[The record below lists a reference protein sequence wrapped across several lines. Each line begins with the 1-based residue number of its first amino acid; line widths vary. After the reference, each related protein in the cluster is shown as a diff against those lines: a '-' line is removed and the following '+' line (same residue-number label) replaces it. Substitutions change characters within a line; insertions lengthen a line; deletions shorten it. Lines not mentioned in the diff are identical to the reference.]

1 MTQGPPKVPPR
12 VPATVVGSVDHHDM
26 SAHMHQKAPFRV
38 RPKSGGRLAPLLIR
52 LPLCQSLLAPPRA
65 LALLVQRSS
74 RIATN
79 TILNLPR
86 VARGDRVEQRKG
98 WCRRPHRGDEP
109 SRVEKR
115 GLQKQLVEV
124 GLMTGFP
131 FDRSLAL
138 LVQRSSRIATNTIL
152 ILPRVARG
160 DRVEQRKGWGRR
172 PHRGSEP
179 SRVEK
184 RREGNG
190 RHCRRRV
197 PAKECPVQNT
207 PKDVGF
213 KSIGAIKHTRNPGVW
228 RRVDQGFH
236 QNLRLRS
243 ASDWALGRAGRSA
256 EAPRRRIARRG
267 GTYLEGVFDGGTET
281 PDVIASFEGDAKAV
295 GGDPRG
301 AAVLRVLRGAEALQ
315 GFPTLLHFALP
326 LLFAEG
332 IRLVLLCAEALQ
344 DFPAFLQFAPP
355 LRNLLFAEVKR
366 VAGVRR
372 VRWGWGGRTHS
383 SPRAGCGS
391 RSGAAT
397 PRHSNS
403 CSNKEESR
411 EDVAC

>member
-12 VPATVVGSVDHHDM
+12 VPAAVVGSVDHHDM

-138 LVQRSSRIATNTIL
+138 LVQRSSRITTNTIL

-160 DRVEQRKGWGRR
+160 DRVEQRKGWCRR

-197 PAKECPVQNT
+197 PAKECPVQNI

-213 KSIGAIKHTRNPGVW
+213 GAIKHTRNPGVW

-243 ASDWALGRAGRSA
+243 ASDWALGRAWRSA

-267 GTYLEGVFDGGTET
+267 GTYLIGG
-281 PDVIASFEGDAKAV
+281 
-295 GGDPRG
+295 
-301 AAVLRVLRGAEALQ
+301 
-315 GFPTLLHFALP
+315 
-326 LLFAEG
+326 
-332 IRLVLLCAEALQ
+332 
-344 DFPAFLQFAPP
+344 
-355 LRNLLFAEVKR
+355 
-366 VAGVRR
+366 
-372 VRWGWGGRTHS
+372 
-383 SPRAGCGS
+383 
-391 RSGAAT
+391 
-397 PRHSNS
+397 
-403 CSNKEESR
+403 
-411 EDVAC
+411 

>member
-1 MTQGPPKVPPR
+1 
-12 VPATVVGSVDHHDM
+12 M
-26 SAHMHQKAPFRV
+26 S
-38 RPKSGGRLAPLLIR
+38 
-52 LPLCQSLLAPPRA
+52 
-65 LALLVQRSS
+65 
-74 RIATN
+74 
-79 TILNLPR
+79 
-86 VARGDRVEQRKG
+86 
-98 WCRRPHRGDEP
+98 
-109 SRVEKR
+109 
-115 GLQKQLVEV
+115 
-124 GLMTGFP
+124 GFP

-138 LVQRSSRIATNTIL
+138 LVQRSSRITTNTIL

-197 PAKECPVQNT
+197 PAKECPVQNI

-213 KSIGAIKHTRNPGVW
+213 GAIKHTRNPGVW

-243 ASDWALGRAGRSA
+243 ASDWALGRAWRSA

-281 PDVIASFEGDAKAV
+281 PRDVIASFEGDAKAV

-301 AAVLRVLRGAEALQ
+301 AAVLRVLRGAGALQ
-315 GFPTLLHFALP
+315 DFPTLLHFAQP

-332 IRLVLLCAEALQ
+332 IRLVLLSAEALQ
-344 DFPAFLQFAPP
+344 DFPSFLQLAPP
-355 LRNLLFAEVKR
+355 LRDLLFVEVMR
-366 VAGVRR
+366 VAGVRG
-372 VRWGWGGRTHS
+372 VRRGWGGRTHS

-397 PRHSNS
+397 PRHSNLS
-403 CSNKEESR
+403 SMISGFFWYTADGQILSNFHSAPDPYKL
-411 EDVAC
+411 